1 MNLLSLDKP
10 LLNKVKSCNDFFALI
25 RFKAVKIEC
34 HMNVKIECHMNVK
47 IECHMNVKIECHMN
61 VWWFYFTALLFS
73 TGGWLKKVEHFIDSF
88 IYFPVGIYLFK
99 FNNGDTRTMCLYL
112 FKVINRYIGIT
123 LLFHTFFKC
132 NHC

>member
-34 HMNVKIECHMNVK
+34 HVNVK

-88 IYFPVGIYLFK
+88 I
-99 FNNGDTRTMCLYL
+99 
-112 FKVINRYIGIT
+112 
-123 LLFHTFFKC
+123 
-132 NHC
+132 